1 MKSRKEKMK
10 MEKEFIIE
18 EDEIFGIVIKI
29 KVDYENTVIFKFYDG
44 YQFDSV
50 KFHSIYRGSSKIWRP
65 SNKYEFLYLATRYL
79 GDSEKAECVHED
91 LKNILK
97 EMKN

>member
-1 MKSRKEKMK
+1 MK
-10 MEKEFIIE
+10 FIIE
-18 EDEIFGIVIKI
+18 KDEIFGIIIKI
-29 KVDYENTVIFKFYDG
+29 KVDYENTVIFKFYNRN
-44 YQFDSV
+44 QFDSV

-65 SNKYEFLYLATRYL
+65 SNKYEFLYIATRYL
-79 GDSEKAECVHED
+79 GDSEKAEWVYEE